1 MRGEIKMYISA
12 VLLTIVAWFI
22 GLLLDANISPDMLGL
37 LELRILF
44 PILTMGVFILK
55 AINDKNTK

>member
-22 GLLLDANISPDMLGL
+22 GLLLDANISPDMLGF

>member
-1 MRGEIKMYISA
+1 MYISA
-12 VLLTIVAWFI
+12 VITTIAAWFV
-22 GLLLDANISPDMLGL
+22 GLFLEANIGFEPAGF